1 VNIVRKSLV
10 AAVACLGLVPLAGLA
25 QDSGGEKQV
34 DPAALEGKIEALE
47 EQLSETRSDVAG
59 LKKLKISGYAQGRFV
74 DDQGQSYLAGTSVSD
89 QFIVRRARAKLT
101 YDASWSEYVLE
112 FDAVPSGVSLKEA
125 YAMLKLPWSGA
136 TLTVGQFKFPFGYEN
151 QQSSSEREMPEL
163 ARVVAS
169 FVNGEYDRGVRLA
182 AKYKFLNLKLA
193 AVNGSGANY
202 KGLQLGTQTYGGSSS
217 NDNDKQKDV
226 VGRLGVDFGF
236 LVAGVSGWLGSTFV
250 PGTTVA
256 GNWVPG
262 KFHDRTRVG
271 ADVQLYLDLVP
282 IGGTA
287 IKGELIAGKTW
298 SNGGTEM
305 IDLPALGWYAFLLQN
320 LTTADAVFVRYDSFR
335 GDLGAGPAV
344 DAKGKPLSTNKVSTL
359 GFGAQHWFDETLKV
373 SVAYEIP
380 TTDVPAG
387 ASDPNHKKFTVQAQ
401 VKF

>member
-1 VNIVRKSLV
+1 VNIVRKSFV
-10 AAVACLGLVPLAGLA
+10 AALASLGLAPLAGFA
-25 QDSGGEKQV
+25 QDTGGEKQV

-59 LKKLKISGYAQGRFV
+59 LKKLKISGYVQGRFV
-74 DDQGQSYLAGTSVSD
+74 DDQSQGYLAGNSVSD

-125 YAMLKLPWSGA
+125 YGMLKLPYGA
-136 TLTVGQFKFPFGYEN
+136 TLTVGQFKFPIGYEN

-182 AKYKFLNLKLA
+182 ARYKFLNLKLA
-193 AVNGSGANY
+193 VVNGNGANY
-202 KGLQLGTQTYGGSSS
+202 KGLQLGSQTYGGSSA

-226 VGRLGVDFGF
+226 VGRLGVDFGWV
-236 LVAGVSGWLGSTFV
+236 VAGVSGWLGSTFV
-250 PGTTVA
+250 PGNTVA
-256 GNWVPG
+256 GSWVPG

-298 SNGGTEM
+298 SNGGTDM
-305 IDLPALGWYAFLLQN
+305 IDLPALGWYVFLLQN
-320 LTTADAVFVRYDSFR
+320 LTTADAVFVRYDTFR
-335 GDLGAGPAV
+335 GDLGAAPAV
-344 DAKGKPLSTNKVSTL
+344 DARGKALSTNKVSTL

-380 TTDVPAG
+380 VTTVPDG
-387 ASDPNHKKFTVQAQ
+387 ATDPQYKKLTIQAQ